1 MKKLKRFVCIF
12 LASLLLA
19 GVTPC
24 QHVLA
29 AGNNDIYTPK
39 GDGKNYDVLGESFD
53 LMLDRINNESFQL
66 GSFDPVAVE
75 THLNNYADRLT
86 GLAALAASGSGGDSS
101 DYSNAIELGKAF
113 DLFRK
118 AYKSKEINIGN
129 NTVDTDFDNKNR
141 ALFLHRP
148 DVKDN
153 ATTDLEVYEAL
164 CNTALEYMYYATTFR
179 QALNQKVSND
189 EEFTADECQF
199 LKELYDAAE
208 WAGNNDETNQRN
220 KTEHFSFIVDLWYT
234 TGEEGDLGLCE
245 LYELSQNMSTS
256 GIVGGMTSVI
266 ESDYTQPLHMF
277 YTINGGEAVTGI
289 SWESIKGIVADIIT
303 PTVDASEE
311 PSEDAD
317 AADIALNSAAS
328 DSDRSL
334 VSLSADVCK
343 GIAYSASYV
352 PMQTNLYSAA
362 TINSY
367 DQDWV
372 RDFHYKYGFMRKAL
386 YKDTSATAAMD
397 YYNSRGTQKGN
408 LKVATLRDFM
418 EIGERDLVLY
428 VDDDFY
434 NADDAKEQVEAKTQA
449 SLRAYENFVDDLQTY
464 HDTVFGR
471 DETEDSSYVTN
482 EYLMEVYGFDA
493 TTFTNK
499 RQLAKE
505 LAKHKKIL
513 ASVVKADSFEEI
525 VKDGDYS
532 QYANNTRQVITDIGG
547 EFEANA
553 DNTGKMTLPYGPLAD
568 SETIEHVLDGI
579 TMREEISAIDE
590 MKGYVYTSYDE
601 YSPLFPYAYVS
612 AIYRNGDTFKVATL
626 NELDTPVFIA
636 SDDVA
641 QVRDATA
648 WDRQSIFN
656 YMLVRNLNSMV
667 QIDYTYSL
675 DMDSPVFMDVYGN
688 IITQSGVVIVPAAC
702 NSTLYPSDYAQ
713 NMYAAGLFLCYG
725 KDWHIPTTYDYV
737 DDVLGTFFYQDFD
750 NEVWL
755 IAGKGIN
762 VYGSLTDAIIDNTA
776 NETRRENNEEDGPAR
791 DLIDVDKSQ
800 VDFARMSVY
809 NEATYSALKDAFF
822 NYLCSDGASEDGT
835 GTHVIWPKYVNIIN
849 EVMRG
854 APMEHI
860 SLDKEELRTSGVI
873 NRTSILA
880 AAKLEALTDSLH
892 SDMSN
897 SLIALPDFN
906 QLNHTEYI
914 VAFFLKFL
922 MIAVVTVCMF
932 CVYRDAVGSK
942 LGLRTFWKCLS
953 SVALTV
959 ICLTTIPMLFQ
970 LTYYGANK
978 MLLQDEVTKICL
990 YNLEKSQSG
999 IEIGIT
1005 KTNIPETT
1013 NKLMVQLDYVDVE
1026 WYDEWDELL
1035 FGRGLRAVSEAR
1047 EDAKRDSQLSYLN
1060 DTQFY
1065 NDGVYMSVDQIFNSV
1080 GMDYTFNVGESDGL
1094 QNTVNGLYLYDNGT
1108 DQTLSFYSPYYVFLT
1123 ALTGN
1128 VNQYNE
1134 THNSYMYTTKQ
1145 QSGNRTKTVG
1155 LCSNYFQSKGFMEL
1169 DEDILHLREVYDLPK
1184 SNYYDTGYLFNPD
1197 DLILMSKSRWYN
1209 NMDTKGLEKRLEI
1222 VNTYCRE
1229 FVAENREVLDKVS
1242 DETFIKVMAL
1252 SCAMKYN
1259 QVFGITEANCFEI
1272 YNLESNDLLRLSLAE
1287 TSDAMLTSPMSYPRF
1302 VLSVGG
1308 EASVYAA
1315 SVLEMI
1321 MYIGS
1326 FIKPICIMIAYI
1338 SVFLSIFVF
1347 RVVLRRESNNL
1358 LGYILTVTLLG
1369 ATNFLHAIIIKVS
1382 TYLPSTGLPM
1392 LGCIMFII
1400 FGQVVYL
1407 LFLGYVT
1414 GVALR
1419 DWYNLGAVK
1428 YQESFEAMRHR
1439 RNSKKGDYLS
1449 ANVPRYKDNWD
1460 YYDALVDQHRQRND

>member
-1 MKKLKRFVCIF
+1 MKKLNRFMCIF

-19 GVTPC
+19 GVIPC
-24 QHVLA
+24 QYVQA

-39 GDGKNYDVLGESFD
+39 GDGDNYDVLGESFD
-53 LMLDRINNESFQL
+53 LMLERISDDNFQL
-66 GSFDPVAVE
+66 GSFDPVAIE
-75 THLNNYADRLT
+75 THLNGYADRLS
-86 GLAALAASGSGGDSS
+86 GLAALAATGSGGDSS
-101 DYSNAIELGKAF
+101 NYSNAIELGKAF

-118 AYKSKEINIGN
+118 TYKAKEVDIGN
-129 NTVDTDFDNKNR
+129 NTVDTDLVNKNR

-148 DVKDN
+148 DVKDC
-153 ATTDLEVYEAL
+153 AADDPEVYEAL
-164 CNTALEYMYYATTFR
+164 CNTALEYMYYATNFR
-179 QALNQKVSND
+179 AALNQKVTND

-199 LKELYDAAE
+199 LNELHDAAV
-208 WAGNNDETNQRN
+208 WAGNNDDTTQRN
-220 KTEHFSFIVDLWYT
+220 KSEHFAFIVDLWYA
-234 TGEEGDLGLCE
+234 TGDEDDLGLCE
-245 LYELSQNMSTS
+245 LYDLAQNMSS
-256 GIVGGMTSVI
+256 NNIIGSMNNAI

-277 YTINGGEAVTGI
+277 YTINSGEAVTGI
-289 SWESIKGIVADIIT
+289 SWESILGVFLSPSQQA
-303 PTVDASEE
+303 EE
-311 PSEDAD
+311 DNNAVPSDDAD
-317 AADIALNSAAS
+317 AADIALNNAAS
-328 DSDRSL
+328 GSDRSL

-343 GIAYSASYV
+343 GISYSASYV
-352 PMQTNLYSAA
+352 PMQTNLYAAA

-418 EIGERDLVLY
+418 ELGDRDLVLY
-428 VDDDFY
+428 MDDNFY
-434 NADDAKEQVEAKTQA
+434 NADDAKEIVEAKTT
-449 SLRAYENFVDDLQTY
+449 SSISAYENFVNDLQVY

-471 DETEDSSYVTN
+471 DETEDSSYITN

-493 TTFTNK
+493 TTFTN
-499 RQLAKE
+499 RQQLAKE

-513 ASVVKADSFEEI
+513 ASIVKQDSFEEI
-525 VKDGDYS
+525 IKDGDYS
-532 QYANNTRQVITDIGG
+532 QYANNTRQIISDIGG

-579 TMREEISAIDE
+579 TTREEISAIDE

-601 YSPLFPYAYVS
+601 YSPLFPFAYVS

-641 QVRDATA
+641 QVRDATS
-648 WDRQSIFN
+648 WDRQSLLN

-688 IITQSGVVIVPAAC
+688 IVTQSGIVVIPAAC
-702 NSTLYPSDYAQ
+702 NSTLYPSDYAD
-713 NMYAAGLFLCYG
+713 NIYAAGLFLCYG
-725 KDWHIPTTYDYV
+725 KDWHVPTTYDYV
-737 DDVLGTFFYQDFD
+737 DDVLGSFFYQDFD

-762 VYGSLTDAIIDNTA
+762 VYNSVLDEIKDEVTEAVTG
-776 NETRRENNEEDGPAR
+776 EESPT
-791 DLIDVDKSQ
+791 VDKSQ

-822 NYLCSDGASEDGT
+822 QYLCSDGASEDGT
-835 GTHVIWPKYVNIIN
+835 GTHVIWPKYINIIN

-860 SLDKEELRTSGVI
+860 SLDKEELRTGGII

-880 AAKLEALTDSLH
+880 AAKLESLIDSLH

-897 SLIALPDFN
+897 SLLAMPDFN

-922 MIAVVTVCMF
+922 MIAVVTVVMF
-932 CVYRDAVGSK
+932 CVYRDAVGSN
-942 LGLRTFWKCLS
+942 LGLRTIWKCLS

-959 ICLTTIPMLFQ
+959 ICVTTIPMLFQ

-1005 KTNIPETT
+1005 KTNVPETT

-1026 WYDEWDELL
+1026 WYKEWDELL

-1047 EDAKRDSQLSYLN
+1047 ESAKQDSQLSYLN

-1134 THNSYMYTTKQ
+1134 SHNSYMYTTKQ

-1169 DEDILHLREVYDLPK
+1169 DEDILHLREVYNLPK
-1184 SNYYDTGYLFNPD
+1184 SNYYSTGYLFNPD

-1209 NMDTKGLEKRLEI
+1209 AMDTKGLEKRLEI

-1272 YNLESNDLLRLSLAE
+1272 YNLESNDLLRLSLAT
-1287 TSDAMLTSPMSYPRF
+1287 TSDAMLTSPMSYSRF

-1308 EASVYAA
+1308 EASIYAA
-1315 SVLEMI
+1315 AVLEMI

-1358 LGYILTVTLLG
+1358 LGYILTVILLG
-1369 ATNFLHAIIIKVS
+1369 ATNFLHAIILKIS

-1400 FGQVVYL
+1400 FGQVIYL

-1428 YQESFEAMRHR
+1428 YQESFEAMRYKR
-1439 RNSKKGDYLS
+1439 SSKKGDYLS
-1449 ANVPRYKDNWD
+1449 ANVPRYENNWD
-1460 YYDALVDQHRQRND
+1460 YYDALVDQHRQRNG